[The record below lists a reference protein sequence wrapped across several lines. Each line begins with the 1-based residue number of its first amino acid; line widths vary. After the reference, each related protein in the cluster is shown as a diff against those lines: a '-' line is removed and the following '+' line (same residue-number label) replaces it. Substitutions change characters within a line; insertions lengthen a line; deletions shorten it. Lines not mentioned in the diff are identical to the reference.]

1 MKQAC
6 KNRSTGAFMAK
17 KSEVEKM
24 HQSSRR
30 FLSLLY
36 ALGGSK
42 AGLSTGDIVDDE
54 MMGYT
59 LDTSGKPSKAS
70 RQSRKKKFERDKE
83 VLAALGF
90 TVERLPT
97 PGSKATDERRW
108 KVRMPPAPY
117 YLKDLQGKAQREH
130 LQLMADEIKAYLDKS
145 DDPQKDVLWR
155 AAVKIACVAG
165 NAEDLLSE
173 EKPRRAA
180 ELDAV
185 RTINRA
191 LSNCRAFVFDYRNA
205 AGRLTKKRSVK
216 IYGLFSQDGKQYF
229 SGFDDARNDTRT
241 FRIDRVS
248 RVYALGDPYEM
259 PDNFDVNARRFFS
272 LDASDMKPV
281 DVVLSFPQSVL
292 QEEIASITMGAG
304 SIEVVNGKTYWK
316 KTVRNLDAAADLCL
330 GHAQCGMR
338 PEGPEGLVSLWREK
352 AGQAVEKN
360 E

>member
-1 MKQAC
+1 
-6 KNRSTGAFMAK
+6 MAK
-17 KSEVEKM
+17 KSEMEKM

-36 ALGGSK
+36 TLGGST
-42 AGLSTGDIVDDE
+42 AGLPTGDIVDDE

-59 LDTSGKPSKAS
+59 LDTSGKPSKTS
-70 RQSRKKKFERDKE
+70 RQSRKKKFARDRE
-83 VLAALGF
+83 VLSALGF
-90 TVERLPT
+90 NVEQPFIQ
-97 PGSKATDERRW
+97 GSKPTDESRW

-117 YLKDLQGKAQREH
+117 CLKGSKGKAQREH

-155 AAVKIACVAG
+155 AAVKIACAAG
-165 NAEDLLSE
+165 NVEDMLSE

-191 LSNCRAFVFDYRNA
+191 LSNCRAFVFDYKNA
-205 AGRLTKKRSVK
+205 AGRITKKRSVK
-216 IYGLFSQDGKQYF
+216 IYGLFSQDGNQYF
-229 SGFDDARNDTRT
+229 AGFDDARNDTRT

-259 PDNFDVNARRFFS
+259 PENFDVNARRFFS

-281 DVVLSFPQSVL
+281 DAVFSFPQSVL

-304 SIEVVNGKTYWK
+304 SMEAVNGKTYWK

-338 PEGPEGLVSLWREK
+338 PEGPEALVSLWREK
-352 AGQAVEKN
+352 AGRAVEKN
-360 E
+360 G

>member
-1 MKQAC
+1 
-6 KNRSTGAFMAK
+6 MAK
-17 KSEVEKM
+17 KSEVEKL

-36 ALGGSK
+36 ALGGSM

-59 LDTSGKPSKAS
+59 LDASGKPSQTT
-70 RQSRKKKFERDKE
+70 RQSRKKKFERDRE
-83 VLAALGF
+83 VLSALGF
-90 TVERLPT
+90 AVEQLRT
-97 PGSKATDERRW
+97 PGSKATDESRW
-108 KVRMPPAPY
+108 RVRMPPAPY
-117 YLKDLQGKAQREH
+117 YLKGLQGKAQRER
-130 LQLMADEIKAYLDKS
+130 LQLIADEIKAYLDKS

-165 NAEDLLSE
+165 NVEDLLSE

-216 IYGLFSQDGKQYF
+216 IYGLFSQDSNQYF
-229 SGFDDARNDTRT
+229 VGFDDARKEIRS

-248 RVYALGDPYEM
+248 RVYALGDSYEM
-259 PDNFDVNARRFFS
+259 PENFDVNARRFFL
-272 LDASDMKPV
+272 LDASEKTPV
-281 DVVLSFPQSVL
+281 DAVFSFPRIVL

-304 SIEVVNGKTYWK
+304 RVEVVNGKTYWK
-316 KTVRNLDAAADLCL
+316 KTVRNLEAAADFCL

-338 PEGPEGLVSLWREK
+338 PENPEALVSLWREK
-352 AGQAVEKN
+352 AGRAVEKN